1 MPNTTQ
7 PGPHTQNKTQDRVGL
22 LLKRMTLAQI
32 GLESLDH
39 IDEGTQQTLLSTHQ
53 LAEKISR
60 SANRLG
66 ARAMTLDPLK
76 GLPKFLNLVQ
86 ERSLPLAIDT
96 SFAQGPQAAKGP
108 RSPSDVGPWQDWIN
122 AVYLMLFD
130 EDEDADE
137 AGAKKPQYSRQQVRQ
152 AVTQRIAAQKQVIP
166 GVSPEERAKQE
177 RASQVPVTSLEALL
191 ARLPGSMRPEV
202 TAKAKGFLGATDQER
217 ESLFQHVE
225 RLGSMSALVAR
236 LDEAEAKGVSGRA
249 GAEIGAAA
257 GVVGQSVV
265 GQAGAAA
272 AVGVGARGTSAG
284 VLGARGRLPGVLGVQ
299 ALGVGAQHVGRLSEG
314 AAKMSPAV
322 ASPVSARA
330 MRPMVA
336 EAGEGEMGFKLSAV
350 FDALG
355 ESALGIAQWV
365 DSATTSREGY
375 RTEVSGSLLA
385 LLPEGEVESA
395 YRQVSAAPAS
405 KVSASTR
412 LQDVARLE
420 RLEQLKLEQARVER
434 LRLEQLRAEN
444 LKVVGAE
451 ELRRGG
457 MKPIGEPADLL
468 GRLRQLVQSPTAAG
482 QLMQWLSDAP
492 TAKLL
497 AGVQLEKGSPAMVGG
512 LAGLA
517 PLGALGGVQA
527 AVRVGE
533 RSATMGEAAATG
545 QGVISGLGRGA
556 ERMSVAYALQKV
568 LQRAQAGQGQAGQGQ
583 AGQGQAGQGQA
594 GQGQAG
600 QGQVGQAWLGQSA
613 AVRAGAMGGVAPAG
627 QRSSVALFGDV
638 AVDGRYLGSLSRG
651 LDVAADSEQRY
662 SRFMSEARVGG
673 RVGEGLERSDS
684 GAYARNMFEQGTLLS
699 GMLEGEAA
707 SEPVKARQ
715 RTAET
720 GLTKQAIESLR
731 KMGISA
737 VSLSEILP
745 GLSEVIEQQRQL
757 SQRAFQL
764 QNPDVRVQIAPN
776 AAEPARKT
784 TSGLPITNRFT
795 ATSAVTAASGLQAA
809 LQQAL
814 TVALEK
820 QKNVGLSQPGALAAM
835 APHGLSASAL
845 KALSGQ
851 ARVTAGESSMSSLRL
866 ISAEPSHLLRMVD
879 RLQDQVFVGQV
890 AVDKAYVSALGA
902 SLELV
907 SSVDGRAE
915 RFDAGRVTAQ
925 QAPEAMAM
933 VGRTNQMLS
942 LVHAPDVTAAMAAS
956 REQRD
961 AKGVMASQGAGVGV
975 AAGAEVAAL
984 TRDANRAADA
994 MLPAPMMKAMERL
1007 GVKVMRLSDVVPGLS
1022 ELVRQEKVQGLD
1034 GGTLTGQ
1041 RHLRSLQKQAEQ
1053 ALKQTNSAAFASQD
1067 EGTQRAVQALV
1078 QQVTQLKQS
1087 MHLGDL
1093 GRMQGVERAVSKLAM
1108 EFVQSGGRPEV
1119 AAEISRTLG
1128 ALNAL
1133 NQEGVGSAGAAPIKA
1148 QAAKSIGAIE
1158 RLEALLSERAL
1169 IAAAAGVRGASLS
1182 AAEAQGAMT
1191 LRSGIG
1197 SADKVSLRAQA
1208 AAEGGLTLRH
1218 SAGALMELVSQK
1230 GLQATGARQQQL
1242 SLDVKRRGYAALE
1255 PVTERF
1261 VPSLMM
1267 SQGQEKVADGHRRS
1281 QALSAEFGL
1290 PETGE
1295 LIRVSYSPDTL
1306 EAMVEARQQ
1315 KQMSRESVVTGRSSF
1330 DLALK
1335 RVLKDGASSPQDI
1348 AKALERSLPGL
1359 VVQSA
1364 TANQATERALVQGEQ
1379 RRAADVMRRVG
1390 LRLHQAQLET
1400 QRSNRSAYIDVSADW
1415 ERAWVSVFAPKVS
1428 SVKGEPVGGAT
1439 PSQRFGMEEPAK
1451 VASSGVFS
1459 RGAANELRMDV
1470 PELSLVQ
1477 LAQASRQAD
1486 ARAQVGGGDVQQ
1498 RAAAAAS
1505 MGQGSVS
1512 QSRLGQLSGWS
1523 GLSGALSDSVL
1534 AKVGTTQRAGAGRGE
1549 QALVQPTQRLEAE
1562 RGMRAAEAR
1571 VSERLSRSLKQA
1583 EAVQL
1588 HLNAEVG
1595 QLFSIGTGVQA
1606 QQHGA
1611 RFDDT
1616 QMLSRIERLLDQ
1628 AQAVGG
1634 QHERAA
1640 LSQSDMLVLKLGSGQ
1655 GKQPDTREDGLP
1667 AWRKKSE
1674 HVQGVEVGEL
1684 REMLQ
1689 KVGALPVQ
1697 GGKVSAERQL
1707 VNPFVAAAPKPYDV
1721 EAHSP
1726 LFSGGEASASGSSG
1740 ESASASSGSPLAP
1753 SMPSYDQMV
1762 KLSDRVYKFIM
1773 KKLRQD
1779 LNRY

>member
-152 AVTQRIAAQKQVIP
+152 AVAQRIAAQKQVIP

-177 RASQVPVTSLEALL
+177 RAPQVPASSLEALL

-236 LDEAEAKGVSGRA
+236 LDEVEAKGVSGRA

-257 GVVGQSVV
+257 GVVGQAGAAAAAGVV
-265 GQAGAAA
+265 GQAGARA
-272 AVGVGARGTSAG
+272 TSAG

-365 DSATTSREGY
+365 DSAMTSREGY

-385 LLPEGEVESA
+385 LLPEGEVEGA
-395 YRQVSAAPAS
+395 YRQVSAAPGS

-412 LQDVARLE
+412 LQDVTRLE

-457 MKPIGEPADLL
+457 MKSVGEPTDLL

-497 AGVQLEKGSPAMVGG
+497 AGVQLEKGSPAMGGG
-512 LAGLA
+512 LEGLA
-517 PLGALGGVQA
+517 PLGALNGVQA

-533 RSATMGEAAATG
+533 RSATMGEAAG
-545 QGVISGLGRGA
+545 QGVIGGFGRGA

-568 LQRAQAGQGQAGQGQ
+568 LQRAQVGQAQVGQAQAGQAQ
-583 AGQGQAGQGQA
+583 AGQAQAGQAQA
-594 GQGQAG
+594 GQAQAG
-600 QGQVGQAWLGQSA
+600 QAQAGQAWLGQSA
-613 AVRAGAMGGVAPAG
+613 AVRAGVMSGVAPAG
-627 QRSSVALFGDV
+627 QRSSVALFGDM

-662 SRFMSEARVGG
+662 SRFMSEVRVGG
-673 RVGEGLERSDS
+673 RVGQGLERSDS

-699 GMLEGEAA
+699 GVLEGEAA

-776 AAEPARKT
+776 AAEPVRKT
-784 TSGLPITNRFT
+784 ASGLPITNSFT
-795 ATSAVTAASGLQAA
+795 ATSAVMAVSGLQAA

-851 ARVTAGESSMSSLRL
+851 ARVAAGESSMSSLRL
-866 ISAEPSHLLRMVD
+866 MSAEPSHLLRMVD

-925 QAPEAMAM
+925 QTPEAM

-942 LVHAPDVTAAMAAS
+942 LVHAPDVTAAMTAS
-956 REQRD
+956 RAQRD

-975 AAGAEVAAL
+975 AAGAEAAAL

-1093 GRMQGVERAVSKLAM
+1093 GRMQGVERAISKLAM

-1128 ALNAL
+1128 ALSAL

-1169 IAAAAGVRGASLS
+1169 VAAAAGVRGASLS
-1182 AAEAQGAMT
+1182 AAKAQGALT

-1197 SADKVSLRAQA
+1197 SPDKVSLRAQA
-1208 AAEGGLTLRH
+1208 AVEGGLTLRH

-1230 GLQATGARQQQL
+1230 GLQATGARQQL

-1267 SQGQEKVADGHRRS
+1267 SQGEEKVADGHRRS

-1335 RVLKDGASSPQDI
+1335 RVLKDRASSPQDI

-1364 TANQATERALVQGEQ
+1364 TANQASERALVQGEQ
-1379 RRAADVMRRVG
+1379 RRAADIMRRVG

-1428 SVKGEPVGGAT
+1428 PVKGEPVGGAK
-1439 PSQRFGMEEPAK
+1439 PAQRFGMEEPAK

-1459 RGAANELRMDV
+1459 PSAVNELRMDV

-1505 MGQGSVS
+1505 MGQVSVS

-1549 QALVQPTQRLEAE
+1549 QALVQPTQRPEAE
-1562 RGMRAAEAR
+1562 RSMRAAEAR

-1588 HLNAEVG
+1588 NLNAEVG
-1595 QLFSIGTGVQA
+1595 QLFSIGTGLQA